1 MLKKRFDLPNFII
14 TALLGI
20 VALITLFPFYQTVM
34 LSFSS
39 VMDGGTSKIFLY
51 PSKFNISAYHYLYEE
66 GKVAKGLLVSVIV
79 TVAGTVL
86 SLAVSTAGAYALS
99 KKTLP
104 GRNLIFNAIIFTL
117 FFSGGLIPFFLTV
130 QKLHLQNNLLV
141 MIIPAAV
148 NTFYL
153 ILMKNFFNTVPAS
166 LEESAKIDGAN
177 DIVVLL
183 RIVIPVSMPI
193 LATMLL
199 FYAVDKW
206 NEWWLPTLFINDANM
221 YPLQLVLRNA
231 LTNLSSV
238 IGNSAGLQ
246 LAESV
251 QKNVY
256 GDSVR
261 SAIIVV
267 SAVPIILV
275 YPFIQKHF
283 SKGILIGSV
292 KG

>member
-1 MLKKRFDLPNFII
+1 MLKKKFDVPNAII
-14 TALLGI
+14 TVILGI
-20 VALITLFPFYQTVM
+20 IAIVTLFPFYQTVM
-34 LSFSS
+34 LSFSTVIDAGS
-39 VMDGGTSKIFLY
+39 SKVFLY
-51 PSKFNISAYHYLYEE
+51 PSKFDVSAYYYLYVD
-66 GKVAKGLLVSVIV
+66 GKVLKGLIISIIV
-79 TVAGTVL
+79 TLAGTAL

-99 KKTLP
+99 KKSLP
-104 GRNLIFNAIIFTL
+104 GRNLMFNAIIFTL
-117 FFSGGLIPFFLTV
+117 FFSGGLIPYFLTV
-130 QKLHLQNNLLV
+130 QKLHMQNSILV
-141 MIIPAAV
+141 MIVPAAV

-177 DIVVLL
+177 DIVVLI

-193 LATMLL
+193 LATMTL

-206 NEWWLPTLFINDANM
+206 NEWWLPTLFINDTKL

-231 LTNLSSV
+231 LTNLSGI

-246 LAESV
+246 LAESMR
-251 QKNVY
+251 NVY
-256 GDSVR
+256 SDSVR
-261 SAIIVV
+261 SAMIVV

-283 SKGILIGSV
+283 SKGILVGSI